1 MFGWKHDGVVFDK
14 PLKRF
19 RAPFFGVA
27 LAIGLLFWKGH
38 ENDVF
43 PATRFFLSC
52 LTIRKSDLDRL
63 NAEFGRVSSKKKQ
76 GPPIDFDLR
85 D

>member
-1 MFGWKHDGVVFDK
+1 MFGWEHDGVVFDK

-19 RAPFFGVA
+19 RAPFFGVG

-38 ENDVF
+38 ENNVF
-43 PATRFFLSC
+43 AATRFFLSC

-63 NAEFGRVSSKKKQ
+63 NGESGRVSSTNKQ
-76 GPPIDFDLR
+76 RFSIDFDLR